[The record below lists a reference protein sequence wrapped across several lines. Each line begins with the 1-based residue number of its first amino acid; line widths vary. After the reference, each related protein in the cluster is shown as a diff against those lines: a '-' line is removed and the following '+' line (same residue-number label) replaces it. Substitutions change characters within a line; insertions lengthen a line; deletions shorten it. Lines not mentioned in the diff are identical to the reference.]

1 MLWFIITKFYQLAY
15 KDSVK
20 ITGKEL
26 EALEL
31 RRKQAVEKN
40 QDITQLDS
48 YIEDI
53 KENINYV
60 QEIIAETQHN
70 VMDIEKNL
78 DPADTAGLEQII
90 ASVYDVEEAKY
101 IIQKLYNMTLAQS
114 HAVAQRDAKL
124 RENEANLAEVSKI
137 LHWVTIL

>member
-1 MLWFIITKFYQLAY
+1 M
-15 KDSVK
+15 
-20 ITGKEL
+20 
-26 EALEL
+26 

-137 LHWVTIL
+137 LH

>member
-1 MLWFIITKFYQLAY
+1 MTYTFSIA
-15 KDSVK
+15 
-20 ITGKEL
+20 GREL
-26 EALEL
+26 DILEE
-31 RRKQAVEKN
+31 RRKQAVQKD

-70 VMDIEKNL
+70 VIDIEKTL
-78 DPADTAGLEQII
+78 DPADTAGLDQIV
-90 ASVYDVEEAKY
+90 AAVYDVDEAKY

-124 RENEANLAEVSKI
+124 RENEANLAEVK
-137 LHWVTIL
+137 TK